1 MSWSST
7 CPRSIRSPSRC
18 GSAWCRPCPGSP
30 SPRGGTGPARSGR
43 RGAGPRGSRGAPSS
57 TWAWSPPCSPTRSG
71 AISSV
76 VTPPP
81 RSRRSPSSFPSWPP
95 RRRPW
100 CSASA
105 SARAASSAWR
115 SSCSGSRSSSC
126 SRARE
131 ELRNRRI
138 VPGKPFCPAA
148 RAAPKAAIPRAFR
161 LAREMLGRRARRSPM
176 LKPASGFKGLTIAAV
191 DGDLGSVA
199 DLYFD
204 DLSWTVRYLV
214 VDTGTWL
221 PGRQVLISP
230 LSVREAGDKILVALT
245 QAQVKHSPPVESD
258 KPVNRQ
264 QEEAI
269 ARYYDQRYYWEGPYR
284 WGLLAYPGMP
294 PVPTAPIPVEGVTE
308 EMVARDRQTELGD
321 PSLRSTRDVTGYYIA
336 ALDGDL
342 GHVDDFLIDDR
353 EWAIRYLVVD
363 TRNWW
368 PGKKV
373 VLSPDWIKTVSW
385 TDSQVHVDLR
395 RDEIKA
401 APEYDASRPFDRAYE
416 NRLFDHLHRR

>member
-1 MSWSST
+1 
-7 CPRSIRSPSRC
+7 
-18 GSAWCRPCPGSP
+18 
-30 SPRGGTGPARSGR
+30 
-43 RGAGPRGSRGAPSS
+43 
-57 TWAWSPPCSPTRSG
+57 
-71 AISSV
+71 
-76 VTPPP
+76 
-81 RSRRSPSSFPSWPP
+81 
-95 RRRPW
+95 
-100 CSASA
+100 
-105 SARAASSAWR
+105 
-115 SSCSGSRSSSC
+115 
-126 SRARE
+126 
-131 ELRNRRI
+131 
-138 VPGKPFCPAA
+138 
-148 RAAPKAAIPRAFR
+148 
-161 LAREMLGRRARRSPM
+161 M

-230 LSVREAGDKILVALT
+230 LSVREAGDKILVDLT
-245 QAQVKHSPPVESD
+245 QDQVKGSPPVESD

-294 PVPTAPIPVEGVTE
+294 PVPTAPIPADAMGE
-308 EMVARDRQTELGD
+308 EMAARERETPSGD
-321 PSLRSTRDVTGYYIA
+321 PTLRSSRDVTGYYIA
-336 ALDGDL
+336 ALDGEI
-342 GHVDDFLIDDR
+342 GHVDDFLVEDR
-353 EWAIRYLVVD
+353 AWAIRYLLVA

-373 VLSPDWIKTVSW
+373 LISPEWIKTVSW
-385 TDSQVHVDLR
+385 ADSQVQVDLR

-401 APEYDASRPFDRAYE
+401 APEYDPSRPFDREYE
-416 NRLFDHLHRR
+416 SRLIEHHNRRKYWEWEGR